1 MDKTLLGGLSPR
13 TFLREYWQKKPLLVR
28 GAIPGFNGLLSNDAL
43 LDLARDEDIESRFIA
58 HDAQGWQL
66 EHGPLP
72 GSVRRRSKTHP
83 WTVLVQGLNLILP
96 QADALMRRFAFI
108 PYARLDDV
116 MVSYATHGGTVGPH
130 FDSYDVFLLQ
140 GTGRRRWQIS
150 AQRDLSLVEGA
161 PLRILRRF
169 VAEQEWLLEP
179 GDMLYLPPGYAHD
192 GVAQGDGCMT
202 CSIGFRAPTHQEL
215 ATQFLFH
222 LQERLALGGMYRDP
236 DLAPTARPGHIGTPA
251 IERAAAV
258 LDRIRWN
265 RADVEHFMGCHL
277 TEPKPHVFFTPPAD
291 PLGEKAFARE
301 TRRNGLKLNLRS
313 CLLYRKKTFFLNG
326 ESYTADIRARRWLK
340 RFADA
345 RALPPGKRID
355 RDALALCHQ
364 WYLHGFIEIPG
375 QPSEDDA

>member
-179 GDMLYLPPGYAHD
+179 GDMLYLPPQYAHN
-192 GVAQGDGCMT
+192 GVAEGECT
-202 CSIGFRAPTHQEL
+202 TYSIGFRAPSAQEL
-215 ATQFLFH
+215 GTALLDH
-222 LQERLALGGMYRDP
+222 LRDRLCLDGMYADP
-236 DLAPTARPGHIGTPA
+236 DLAQQNDPARLPSAMIDRVAGML
-251 IERAAAV
+251 AA
-258 LDRIRWN
+258 IRWS
-265 RADVEHFMGCHL
+265 RSDIEQFLGGYL
-277 TEPKPHVFFTPPAD
+277 SEPKPHVFFDPPDDA
-291 PLGEKAFARE
+291 L
-301 TRRNGLKLNLRS
+301 S
-313 CLLYRKKTFFLNG
+313 
-326 ESYTADIRARRWLK
+326 LK
-340 RFADA
+340 RFARKATQRGVRLDLRTQLLHSGRHVWINGEA
-345 RALPPGKRID
+345 ADVPPGSRTSIA
-355 RDALALCHQ
+355 ALARGRVLAAVPDHAPTLALLHD
-364 WYLHGFIEIPG
+364 WYCDGFLHVSTDG
-375 QPSEDDA
+375 D